1 MAPGNSRAAV
11 LHALT
16 QHSICFSPISRE
28 KERGYFKAAFKYLH
42 SKVTHA
48 ISTHISLDRASHMAT
63 WTWKRLGNGSLTW
76 KGEPETLVSSTN
88 GHHNAMSL
96 QCPVINHYFFFF
108 GSHQWH
114 MEVPRPGIKPKPHK
128 DNSRSL
134 TARPENSNSY
144 ILKKKKC
151 PVSLQL
157 GTIKVNLFTASKLS
171 PNFPCGLTDIV
182 NSILI
187 MKQSN
192 LTKVHWL

>member
-48 ISTHISLDRASHMAT
+48 ISAHISLDRASHMAT

-96 QCPVINHYFFFF
+96 QCPVINSDFKEFSIIYHTLFFFSF
-108 GSHQWH
+108 SYLLSFKNNFQAFIQVISSCSHLIN
-114 MEVPRPGIKPKPHK
+114 VSFIPH
-128 DNSRSL
+128 
-134 TARPENSNSY
+134 
-144 ILKKKKC
+144 
-151 PVSLQL
+151 LQ
-157 GTIKVNLFTASKLS
+157 GDKR
-171 PNFPCGLTDIV
+171 
-182 NSILI
+182 
-187 MKQSN
+187 
-192 LTKVHWL
+192 